1 MRDTP
6 LALHEVTV
14 HVGGRAA
21 EAVAPR
27 AVDEAATRLSWGVR
41 SVAAW
46 RIGAGRQPALER

>member
-21 EAVAPR
+21 EAVTPR